1 MNPILRPVISEKSIM
16 DAHNG
21 KYAFVVKR
29 NARKA
34 NIKKAVEKTFSV
46 HVVSVQTTI
55 VKGKTARFGAKR
67 IEKKFSPLKKAVVI
81 VKDGEKIGIF
91 EA

>member
-1 MNPILRPVISEKSIM
+1 MNPILRPVITEKSIM

-29 NARKA
+29 GTKKEI
-34 NIKKAVEKTFSV
+34 IKKAVEKTFNV
-46 HVVSVQTTI
+46 HVVSIKTTL
-55 VKGKTARFGAKR
+55 VKGKSARFGSR
-67 IEKKFSPLKKAVVI
+67 RTEKKFSPVKKAVII
-81 VKDGEKIGIF
+81 VKEGEKIGIF

>member
-16 DAHNG
+16 DAHSG

-29 NARKA
+29 NAKKDA
-34 NIKKAVEKTFSV
+34 IKKAVEKTFQV

-55 VKGKTARFGAKR
+55 VKGKTARFGSKR
-67 IEKKFSPLKKAVVI
+67 TEKKFSPLKKAVVI
-81 VKDGEKIGIF
+81 LKTGEKIALF

>member
-1 MNPILRPVISEKSIM
+1 MNPIVRPVITEKSIM

-29 NARKA
+29 GTKKEA
-34 NIKKAVEKTFSV
+34 IKKAVEKIFNV
-46 HVVSVQTTI
+46 HVVSLKTTV

-67 IEKKFSPLKKAVVI
+67 TEKKFSPVKKAVVI
-81 VKDGEKIGIF
+81 VKEGEKIGIF